1 MKNHVPGYMIFLD
14 RKNRLCLTR
23 HDISMFSFF
32 ISANILC
39 HILHRIIAYHDHTR
53 ISNILNLQLYMP
65 IHADTRRYAPI
76 RANTRQYTP
85 IHANT
90 RILEKSCS
98 NTDNDKR

>member
-1 MKNHVPGYMIFLD
+1 MKNHVSGYMIF
-14 RKNRLCLTR
+14 

-39 HILHRIIAYHDHTR
+39 RILHRIIAYHDHTR
-53 ISNILNLQLYMP
+53 ISNILNLQLYL
-65 IHADTRRYAPI
+65 
-76 RANTRQYTP
+76 P

-90 RILEKSCS
+90 HIPEKSCS